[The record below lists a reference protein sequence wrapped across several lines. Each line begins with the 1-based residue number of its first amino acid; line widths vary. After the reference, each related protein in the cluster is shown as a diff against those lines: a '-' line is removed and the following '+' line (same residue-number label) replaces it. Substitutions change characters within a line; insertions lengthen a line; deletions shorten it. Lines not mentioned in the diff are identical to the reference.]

1 MRALALPLLL
11 IGLGLPLAG
20 CGLQPIYAEGRE
32 GVAAEQLSLVAV
44 SPIADRSGQMLREEL
59 LRQIQPQ
66 GTPAYRLD
74 VTLQERIEGFGIRGD
89 ESVAR
94 ERVSL
99 TATYR
104 LVNVETDEI
113 VLEDVARSDAGID
126 VVRSEYA
133 VVAAERTAFE
143 RNTRA
148 IASRIITRLALYFRT
163 QSQ

>member
-1 MRALALPLLL
+1 MRALAASLLL
-11 IGLGLPLAG
+11 TGLGSALAG
-20 CGLQPIYAEGRE
+20 CGLQPIYAEGRQ
-32 GVAAEQLSLVAV
+32 GVAAEQLSMVAV
-44 SPIADRSGQMLREEL
+44 SPIAERSGQMLQEEL
-59 LRQIQPQ
+59 LRQLQPD
-66 GTPAYRLD
+66 GSPAYRLD
-74 VTLQERIEGFGIRGD
+74 VALQERIEGFGIRGD

-104 LVNVETDEI
+104 LVDVATDK
-113 VLEDVARSDAGID
+113 VLLEDVASSDAGID

-148 IASRIITRLALYFRT
+148 IANRIITRLALYFRT
-163 QSQ
+163 QNQ